1 MLAEPGEFESFT
13 LRHEDYSL
21 SEEQL
26 GLRESVAR
34 LVAAHAPAARV
45 REVES
50 APPWF
55 DEALWR
61 RLRDLGISGLGV
73 PLPDGDGG
81 GLVELAIAAEE
92 VGRTG
97 SATALAETA
106 AVGRMLARLG
116 TSPARRLLG
125 QLLAGSR
132 LLSLVPVPA
141 VDQALEL
148 VPCGTVADS
157 VIAMVGGRLV
167 AIDPAARGAAAPNLA
182 SSPLA
187 WWHLD
192 TRAAATLADGP
203 DALGLFARMRDEWRL
218 LLAAASVGI
227 AQSAVDAAI
236 GYAKPRHA
244 FGLPIG
250 GYQAVS
256 HPLVDMHIAVTAA
269 RRLVHKAAWFGEFE
283 PAARPGLTLSAISF
297 ATRTAVSATSAAVHT
312 MGGLGVTVEMDAQLW
327 FRRAKGWA
335 VLAGDADRE
344 LSDLFAAGRPA
355 GNPAF
360 RGQQAGALT

>member
-1 MLAEPGEFESFT
+1 VLAEPGEFESYQ
-13 LRHEDYSL
+13 LRRDDYSL

-26 GLRESVAR
+26 GLKESAAR

-55 DEALWR
+55 DAALWR
-61 RLRDLGISGLGV
+61 RLRDLDVARLGL
-73 PLPDGDGG
+73 PWPDGDGG
-81 GLVELAIAAEE
+81 GLVELALVAEE

-116 TSPARRLLG
+116 TAPARRLLG
-125 QLLAGSR
+125 QLLDGSR
-132 LLSLVPVPA
+132 LFSLVPVPA
-141 VDQALEL
+141 AGRGQEL

-157 VIAMVGGRLV
+157 VIALAGGRLV
-167 AIDPAARGAAAPNLA
+167 ALDPAARGAAAPNLA

-187 WWHLD
+187 WWRLD
-192 TRAAATLADGP
+192 APASARPTDVLADGP
-203 DALGLFARMRDEWRL
+203 DAAALFARMRDEWRL

-227 AQSAVDAAI
+227 GQSAVDAAV
-236 GYAKPRHA
+236 GYAKQRHA

-256 HPLVDMHIAVTAA
+256 HPLVDMYMAVIAA
-269 RRLVHKAAWFGEFE
+269 RRLVHKAAWFEQFE
-283 PAARPGLTLSAISF
+283 PATTPELTLSAISF
-297 ATRTAVSATSAAVHT
+297 ATQTAVSATSVAVHT
-312 MGGLGVTVEMDAQLW
+312 MGGLGVTVEMDTQLW

-335 VLAGDADRE
+335 VLAGDADSE
-344 LSDLFAAGRPA
+344 LAGLFATG
-355 GNPAF
+355 AF
-360 RGQQAGALT
+360 A

>member
-1 MLAEPGEFESFT
+1 MLAEPEEFERFR
-13 LRHEDYSL
+13 LRRADYSL

-26 GLRESVAR
+26 GLKESVAR
-34 LVAAHAPAARV
+34 LLAAHAPAARV
-45 REVES
+45 RAVES
-50 APPWF
+50 AAPWF

-61 RLRDLGISGLGV
+61 RLRDLGIARLGLA
-73 PLPDGDGG
+73 PPDGDGG

-116 TSPARRLLG
+116 SPEARRLLG
-125 QLLAGSR
+125 QLLTGSR

-141 VDQALEL
+141 ASGRTEL

-157 VIAMVGGRLV
+157 VIALAGLRLITV
-167 AIDPAARGAAAPNLA
+167 DSAARGAAAPNLA

-192 TRAAATLADGP
+192 TTAPATLVDGP
-203 DALGLFARMRDEWRL
+203 DALELFTRMREEWRL
-218 LLAAASVGI
+218 LVAAASVGL
-227 AQSAVDAAI
+227 AQSAVDAAV
-236 GYAKPRHA
+236 GYAKQRHA

-256 HPLVDMHIAVTAA
+256 HPLVDVHIAVTAA
-269 RRLVHKAAWFGEFE
+269 RRLVHKAAWFGQFE
-283 PAARPGLTLSAISF
+283 PTAAPELALCAISF
-297 ATRTAVSATSAAVHT
+297 ATQTAVSATSAAVHT
-312 MGGLGVTVEMDAQLW
+312 MGGLGVTVETDAQLW
-327 FRRAKGWA
+327 FRRAKGWS

-344 LSDLFAAGRPA
+344 LGDLVAAGWTA
-355 GNPAF
+355 GHHAF
-360 RGQQAGALT
+360 GGSQASALT